1 MAEEKKTIYDIVGE
15 VSRLTALANAYAPQ
29 GVSYQMILGKNVVM
43 VGKHTT
49 CEDGTEPVVWKE
61 EAFTWEEGSDRI
73 VHRLLREIADNLEL
87 DLKERRE

>member
-29 GVSYQMILGKNVVM
+29 GVSYQMTLGKDIVM
-43 VGKHTT
+43 IGKHET
-49 CEDGTEPVVWKE
+49 CEDKTERVLWKE

-73 VHRLLREIADNLEL
+73 IHCLLREIADNLEL

>member
-15 VSRLTALANAYAPQ
+15 VSRLTALANAYALK

-43 VGKHTT
+43 IRKHAT
-49 CEDGTEPVVWKE
+49 CEDGKE
-61 EAFTWEEGSDRI
+61 RVEWNEKAFTWEEGSDRI
-73 VHRLLREIADNLEL
+73 VHRLLREIVDNLEL

>member
-15 VSRLTALANAYAPQ
+15 VSRLTALANAYAPH
-29 GVSYQMILGKNVVM
+29 GVSYKMMLGKDIVM
-43 VGKHTT
+43 VGKHET
-49 CEDGTEPVVWKE
+49 CKDKTERVVWKE
-61 EAFTWEEGSDRI
+61 EAFTWEEGSDSI

>member
-1 MAEEKKTIYDIVGE
+1 MAEEKKTTYDIVGE

-29 GVSYQMILGKNVVM
+29 GVSYQMTLGKDIVM
-43 VGKHTT
+43 VGKHVTY
-49 CEDGTEPVVWKE
+49 EDGTERLTWKE

-73 VHRLLREIADNLEL
+73 AHFLLREIADILEL